1 MKFVLVN
8 DRTTGK
14 QPSCVL
20 CGGSIGRGYLREIG
34 TGLFYC
40 DHDCYADHCKN
51 AGQALA
57 NLAIASLGFF
67 APSQMTARSEAER
80 AWRSKRP
87 IIVLKNS
94 PSGSVC
100 IFRTAHCPAI
110 CQRR

>member
-40 DHDCYADHCKN
+40 DHDCYAGHCKS
-51 AGQALA
+51 AAQALA
-57 NLAIASLGFF
+57 NLTTASLGFLTSS
-67 APSQMTARSEAER
+67 PMKERSEAE
-80 AWRSKRP
+80 
-87 IIVLKNS
+87 
-94 PSGSVC
+94 C
-100 IFRTAHCPAI
+100 
-110 CQRR
+110 